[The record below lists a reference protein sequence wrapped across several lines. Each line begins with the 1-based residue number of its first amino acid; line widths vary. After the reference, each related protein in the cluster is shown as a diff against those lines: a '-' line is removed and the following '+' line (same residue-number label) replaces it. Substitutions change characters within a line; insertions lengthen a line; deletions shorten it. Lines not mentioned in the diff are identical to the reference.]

1 MKNCFPSL
9 VKNLFPVAVMVGR
22 ALAVTAPATA
32 ENQESLILAITRQ
45 TDWSDRNVVV
55 YVL

>member
-32 ENQESLILAITRQ
+32 ENQDSLILAMTGQ
-45 TDWSDRNVVV
+45 AE
-55 YVL
+55 

>member
-9 VKNLFPVAVMVGR
+9 VKNLLPIAVMVGR

-32 ENQESLILAITRQ
+32 ENQESLIVG
-45 TDWSDRNVVV
+45 DV
-55 YVL
+55 